1 MTSINTNSA
10 ALMASASSRT
20 TQSKLINSFERLSS
34 GLRVNSAADDA
45 AGLAVSNRMSLQL
58 ASMNKAISN
67 SANGVSLLETA
78 LAGMSEISDIIQ
90 RMRELSIRAANG
102 TFANTDRQNSQRE
115 IEALLAEI
123 TRIADQTSFNQVNLL
138 DGTYQN
144 FVRAGISNEELVH
157 VNLGGMGI
165 LGSVRG
171 TQNAEGSSLSILRE
185 RSSGLGNSRFNTALS
200 SLASGISEILI
211 KSSSLASGNSS
222 FDTPSVTVGFDGVSA
237 ITLLAQVRASGVSAT
252 DRAATSTGTGTSS
265 IDVLGIKQQ
274 QELQISTPL

>member
-10 ALMASASSRT
+10 ALMASASSRAT
-20 TQSKLINSFERLSS
+20 ESKLIRSFERLST
-34 GLRVNSAADDA
+34 GLRVNSSADDA
-45 AGLAVSNRMSLQL
+45 AGLAVSNRMASQLGSL
-58 ASMNKAISN
+58 NKAISN

-78 LAGMSEISDIIQ
+78 LAGMGEISDIIQ

-102 TFANTDRQNSQRE
+102 TFANADRQNSQKE

-123 TRIADQTSFNQVNLL
+123 TRIADQTSFNNVNLL

-157 VNLGGMGI
+157 INLGGMGI

-171 TQNAEGSSLSILRE
+171 TQNAAGSSLSILRE

-200 SLASGISEILI
+200 SLAKGVSDILM
-211 KSSSLASGNSS
+211 KSTTTASGSSS
-222 FDTPSVTVGFDGVSA
+222 FDTPAVTVGFNGVSA
-237 ITLLAQVRASGVSAT
+237 ITLLAQVRATGVSAT
-252 DRAATSTGTGTSS
+252 DRQLNATAQ
-265 IDVLGIKQQ
+265 VAL
-274 QELQISTPL
+274 P